1 MKGLLT
7 ITTFLCVGIITAFY
21 IGFGYSNT
29 SSSIAVDE
37 ELVGLHEKYTL
48 KFSHVVAKNTPKGL
62 AAAYFAELVKEK
74 TNGWVEIQLFPN
86 GILYN
91 AQEEFDAL
99 KKGDVHMIAPA
110 FSEVT
115 VHDRKWIALDL
126 PYLFD
131 NEIMVEQAFDG
142 SVGQLLLESIERKGY
157 KGIAFWDNGFK
168 QITNNVRPI
177 VYPEDIRGLSF
188 RVMPSEALFKTY
200 RTVGARAVTYP
211 FNEVYNVLRD
221 SIVDGQE
228 NTLSNIYSKGFY
240 QQQKY
245 MTISNHNYLGYV
257 VLVEPEFW
265 GSLPEI
271 YQNSIQEAMD
281 EVTSW
286 LRAHAMELN
295 GDMLQRIAS
304 TGLTEIYEQSEEE
317 KVQWRK
323 ALKPLYDEYEPIIGK
338 ELLEEL
344 RKLQI
349 EKEL

>member
-7 ITTFLCVGIITAFY
+7 IITFLFVGVITAFY
-21 IGFGYSNT
+21 IGFGFP
-29 SSSIAVDE
+29 SSSRSVALDE

-86 GILYN
+86 GVLYN
-91 AQEEFDAL
+91 AQEEFEAL
-99 KKGDVHMIAPA
+99 KKGDIHIIAPA

-115 VHDRKWIALDL
+115 LHDRKWIAFDL

-131 NEIMVEQAFDG
+131 NEIMVKQAFEG
-142 SVGQLLLESIERKGY
+142 RVGEILLESIEAKGY

-168 QITNNVRPI
+168 QMTNNKRPI
-177 VYPEDIRGLSF
+177 IYPEDAKGLSF

-211 FNEVYNVLRD
+211 FNEVYNILRD
-221 SIVDGQE
+221 GIVDGQE
-228 NTLSNIYSKGFY
+228 NTLSNIYSKGFF

-257 VLVEPEFW
+257 VLVQPEIW
-265 GSLPEI
+265 ATIPEI
-271 YQNSIQEAMD
+271 YQTSILEAME
-281 EVTSW
+281 EVTNW
-286 LRAHAMELN
+286 LRTHAMELN
-295 GDMLQRIAS
+295 DDMFQRIQN
-304 TGLTEIYEQSEEE
+304 TGMTEIYEQNEEE
-317 KVQWRK
+317 KAEWRK
-323 ALKPLYDEYEPIIGK
+323 ALKPLYDEYEEVIGI
-338 ELLEEL
+338 ELMTEL

-349 EKEL
+349 DKEL

>member
-1 MKGLLT
+1 MKGVIT
-7 ITTFLCVGIITAFY
+7 IITFLCVGIITAFY
-21 IGFGYSNT
+21 IGFGFPN
-29 SSSIAVDE
+29 SSSSVAVDE

-74 TNGWVEIQLFPN
+74 TNGWVEVQLFPN
-86 GILYN
+86 GVLYS
-91 AQEEFDAL
+91 AQEEFEAL
-99 KKGDVHMIAPA
+99 KKGDIHIIAPA

-115 VHDRKWIALDL
+115 LHDRKWTALDL

-131 NEIMVEQAFDG
+131 NEVMVEQAFEG
-142 SVGQLLLESIERKGY
+142 RVGDLLLESIEQKGY

-177 VYPEDIRGLSF
+177 VYPEDIKGLSF
-188 RVMPSEALFKTY
+188 RVMPSDALFKTY
-200 RTVGARAVTYP
+200 RTVGAKAVTFP

-221 SIVDGQE
+221 GIVDGQE

-257 VLVEPEFW
+257 ILVDPEFW
-265 GSLPEI
+265 STLPEI
-271 YQNSIQEAMD
+271 YQTSIQEAMN
-281 EVTSW
+281 EVSIW

-295 GDMLQRIAS
+295 SDMLQRIAS
-304 TGLTEIYEQSEEE
+304 SGVTEIYEQSEEE
-317 KVQWRK
+317 KVEWRK
-323 ALKPLYDEYEPIIGK
+323 ALKPLYDEYELVIGK
-338 ELLEEL
+338 ELMEEL